1 MDKVRRGIG
10 RRLASEDEGL
20 GLAEIVTA
28 MFVLALVAMSL
39 LPLLI
44 TGMQSSVRNTSIA
57 AATQFAN
64 DRMTIAQ
71 AMAAN
76 SATPCADIQTLETTP
91 ATMIDARGVELRATT
106 TVGNC
111 PASVGT
117 MTVSTF
123 VTRTDDDTV
132 LARATTSVLVV
143 P

>member
-1 MDKVRRGIG
+1 MDNSFTAIG
-10 RRLASEDEGL
+10 RRLARRDDGL
-20 GLAEIVTA
+20 GLTEIVVA

-44 TGMQSSVRNTSIA
+44 TGLQTSVRNTTIA

-64 DRMTIAQ
+64 DRMTIAE

-76 SATPCADIQTLETTP
+76 SATPCADIEGLASAP
-91 ATMIDARGVELRATT
+91 ASMIDARGVELRAVT

-111 PASVGT
+111 PTGVGT
-117 MTVSTF
+117 ITVSTL

-132 LARATTSVLVV
+132 LARATTAVLVV